1 MQKFQQIM
9 KKIIKKI
16 RLEFD
21 FKFRKFIYKSIIIS
35 FSIIIVFKVTFGAV
49 IIKIDNILNKF
60 QEIVDISNNLL
71 SMNNDGSIKQDI
83 RNFLKNRIESEEFIN
98 SDDRKILQQL
108 YKKITNEYKIIIDNN
123 EINEWPMIFQ
133 FM

>member
-60 QEIVDISNNLL
+60 QEIVDKSNNLL

-123 EINEWPMIFQ
+123 EINE
-133 FM
+133 

>member
-16 RLEFD
+16 RLEFY

>member
-1 MQKFQQIM
+1 M

-16 RLEFD
+16 SLEFD

-35 FSIIIVFKVTFGAV
+35 FLIIIVFKVTFGAV
-49 IIKIDNILNKF
+49 IFKIDNILNKIE
-60 QEIVDISNNLL
+60 EIVDRSNNLL
-71 SMNNDGSIKQDI
+71 SMNSDGSIKKDV

-98 SDDRKILQQL
+98 PDDRKILQQL
-108 YKKITNEYKIIIDNN
+108 YKRIANEYKIIIDSN